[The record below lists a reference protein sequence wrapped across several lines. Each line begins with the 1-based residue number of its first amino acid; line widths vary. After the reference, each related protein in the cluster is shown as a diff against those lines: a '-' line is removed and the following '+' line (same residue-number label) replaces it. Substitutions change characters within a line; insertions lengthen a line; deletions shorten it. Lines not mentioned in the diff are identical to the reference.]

1 MKQFYE
7 QIVTT
12 CKRLLP
18 EVQAVRR
25 DLHRHPQ
32 QGWLEYYASAK
43 VAERL
48 SALGY
53 EVQTD
58 EAVTAEPRIGQPS
71 AEAQQQAVARALEA
85 GANPM
90 WVKKMQGGKT
100 GVIGLLH
107 CGEGPTV
114 ALRFDLDALPIVE
127 SKEPT
132 RLPVREGFVS
142 EWEDSMHACG
152 HDGHTAIGLGVAEVL
167 MAQKDR
173 LHGTL
178 KLIFQPAEEGVRG
191 AVSVV
196 RKGHLD
202 DVDILLGAHIQ
213 NRGDFGGQLLPNACG
228 ALATTKLNVTLHGK
242 AAHAGS
248 APEKGNNVMLGLAAA
263 ISGLYS
269 IPRHSEGASRINV
282 GKVAAGTGRNV
293 IADTATM
300 EIEVRGATTAINTY
314 MEAYARR
321 VIEGACA
328 MHGLTNDIEVCGTAL
343 SLHSDEALVAKI
355 STLVET
361 YLPAGTLSPTPR
373 QVLVDSEDFSY
384 MMARVQAHGGKAAFM
399 RLLTTVEDVPHGRA
413 FDFDESVL
421 LTGLEAF
428 SLTAAAAL
436 TGQLAFDDEV

>member
-1 MKQFYE
+1 MKPLYE
-7 QIVTT
+7 QILGD
-12 CKRLLP
+12 CQRLAP
-18 EVQAVRR
+18 SVRATRR

-43 VAERL
+43 VADRL
-48 SALGY
+48 TALGY
-53 EVQTD
+53 EVLTD
-58 EAVTAEPRIGQPS
+58 DAVTATPRIGQPTE
-71 AEAQQQAVARALEA
+71 AEQMQAVERALAA
-85 GANPM
+85 GANPT
-90 WVKKMQGGKT
+90 WVEKMRGGKT

-127 SKEPT
+127 SKDSS
-132 RLPVREGFVS
+132 RLPVQEGFVS
-142 EWEDSMHACG
+142 EWEESMHACG

-167 MAQKDR
+167 MAQKEQF
-173 LHGTL
+173 HGTL

-191 AVSVV
+191 AISVV
-196 RKGHLD
+196 QKGHLD
-202 DVDILLGAHIQ
+202 DVDILLGAHVQ

-269 IPRHSEGASRINV
+269 IPRHSEGPSRINV
-282 GKVAAGTGRNV
+282 GTVTAGSGRNV

-300 EIEVRGATTAINTY
+300 QLEVRGATTAINAY
-314 MEAYARR
+314 MENYARR
-321 VIEGACA
+321 VIAGACA
-328 MHGLTNDIEVCGTAL
+328 MHGLTYDIEVCGTAL
-343 SLHSDEALVAKI
+343 SLHSDEDLVTQI
-355 STLVET
+355 STLVEEN
-361 YLPAGTLSPTPR
+361 LPVGTLSPTPR
-373 QVLVDSEDFSY
+373 QVLVDSEDFSI
-384 MMARVQAHGGKAAFM
+384 MMDRVQSHGGKAVFM
-399 RLLTTVEDVPHGRA
+399 RLLTEVQDVPHGCA
-413 FDFDESVL
+413 FDFGEEAL

-436 TGQLAFDDEV
+436 TEAIVF